1 MLKRGDEVEI
11 RVTGGGFLYRMVRS
25 IAGLLIMVG
34 KGRAAPELAAA
45 LLAGDARPPEVVT
58 APAKGL
64 FLWRVLYRP

>member
-1 MLKRGDEVEI
+1 MEI

-25 IAGLLIMVG
+25 IDGLLIMVG
-34 KGRAAPELAAA
+34 KGRAAPELTSA